1 MKEDLFVILFLIGAG
16 IAFYGLIELFV
27 EVNRCISIWMG
38 LM

>member
-1 MKEDLFVILFLIGAG
+1 MLVILFLIGAG
-16 IAFYGLIELFV
+16 VVFCGLIELFV